1 MALTLSSVEILLE
14 LVHNDVL
21 VIEGVSESPY
31 VIFFEPMVDVDE
43 VRIDGV
49 GVKVL
54 TLDII
59 PVEEFI
65 VVVHRNDCGG
75 ANDVFFLWDK
85 GLKSFE
91 GVDLVKR
98 HIVPVMVLMRVVL
111 DRLVHASEWLVDVL
125 VIELTRK
132 QVVDGY
138 GDGLVVLNSLASV
151 LVLR

>member
-75 ANDVFFLWDK
+75 ANDVLFLWDK

-111 DRLVHASEWLVDVL
+111 DRLVHASERLVDVL